1 MAKEHLILTFDF
13 PDAETADQAFAEVKH
28 LPGTHQAARVERD
41 AEGLLQLRE
50 GWVHDAGAPT
60 VGVGIAGGLIGLV
73 GGPLGALIGW
83 VAGTM
88 IAGYAEDVA
97 YRHAAEALT
106 VLAVDLPEHAQAV
119 LAEVREED
127 RGPADQLAAK
137 YGATLTR
144 RPADEVKAG
153 VEAAERQAEQQ
164 ADEGAAGRPGEDADA
179 PAAGQSAGEAATG
192 ATAAGQSP
200 AEAPAG
206 ATEQPDPQSGRGPD
220 ADR

>member
-1 MAKEHLILTFDF
+1 MAREHSILTFDF
-13 PDAETADQAFAEVKH
+13 PDAEAADQAFAEVKH

-41 AEGLLQLRE
+41 DDGLLQLRE

-83 VAGTM
+83 AAGTM

-97 YRHAAEALT
+97 YKRAAEALT

-127 RGPADQLAAK
+127 REPADSLAAK
-137 YGATLTR
+137 HGGTVSR
-144 RPADEVKAG
+144 RSADEVKAG
-153 VEAAERQAEQQ
+153 VREAETAAERSSSS
-164 ADEGAAGRPGEDADA
+164 EGADGSPDE
-179 PAAGQSAGEAATG
+179 QSVGDGG
-192 ATAAGQSP
+192 A
-200 AEAPAG
+200 
-206 ATEQPDPQSGRGPD
+206 
-220 ADR
+220 